1 LIKEEFITKDTKEEK
16 ITKEEGRGIRGFC
29 TKTIFELH
37 DKIADNNL

>member
-1 LIKEEFITKDTKEEK
+1 MKKILTKDTKEEK
-16 ITKEEGRGIRGFC
+16 ITKKERIRGFC